1 MLRELL
7 RNLVRR
13 RRHDGECLQQART
26 ALAAG
31 RWRSALDLALQAER
45 ERPGNADAL
54 EVGIA
59 AAEKLDD
66 YREVGAALER
76 AVRCDPSSAVLNE
89 MLGTALRRS
98 GDPQA
103 ALRFLERAVEFDDR
117 LVGAWNSLGIA
128 RMQLGNRA
136 GAATCFRRAL
146 ELQPE
151 RAEALCN
158 LGILRADAGEFEESE
173 TCLRQALQLDS
184 SLVSAQATLS
194 LVLYGMGRQAEAE
207 QVVRDARRHHPQDPT
222 LEFHESQYRLARAD
236 WAAGWDAFE
245 KRLQLGEVRSPVRLQ
260 RWDGRARAGARIFV
274 YGEQGL
280 GDQIMFASCIPD
292 LVATGAAVTLAVDR
306 RLVALMARSFAGV
319 RVLDL
324 GAAARDP
331 DVLRQQHDCEVALG
345 SLPFHFRRAAGDFPA
360 RPRYLRAD
368 PVRVAYWRRHLDALG
383 SGLKVGISWRGGTLL
398 TRRSL
403 RCIEAPELAGLL
415 QTPGI
420 VPVSVQYGEVADDL
434 RALRNASGRDVAHWP
449 DALANYDETAAL
461 VSALD
466 LVVSV
471 CTSVIHLAGALGQEA
486 WVLVPASPEWRYL
499 RAGDALPWYP
509 RVRLFRQESLG
520 NWTWPLTEV
529 TGELRRRASGM

>member
-1 MLRELL
+1 MLRQLL
-7 RNLVRR
+7 RHLLRR
-13 RRHDGECLQQART
+13 GAAAVSPVDQARA
-26 ALAAG
+26 ALVAQ

-45 ERPGNADAL
+45 ESPGNADAL
-54 EVGIA
+54 EVGVA
-59 AAEKLDD
+59 AADRLDD
-66 YREVGAALER
+66 FREVGAALER
-76 AVRCDPSSAVLNE
+76 AVRRDPASAVLNE

-103 ALRFLERAVEFDDR
+103 ALRFLDRAVELDAQR
-117 LVGAWNSLGIA
+117 AGAWNSLGIA

-136 GAATCFRRAL
+136 GAATCFRRVL

-173 TCLRQALQLDS
+173 TCLRRALQLDPG
-184 SLVSAQATLS
+184 LVSAWATLS
-194 LVLYGMGRQAEAE
+194 LVLYGMGRHAAAEE
-207 QVVRDARRHHPQDPT
+207 VVRDARRRHPHDPT
-222 LEFHESQYRLARAD
+222 LEFHESQYLLARAD

-260 RWDGRARAGARIFV
+260 RWDGSARAGARIFV

-292 LVATGAAVTLAVDR
+292 LMATGATVTLAPDG
-306 RLVALMARSFAGV
+306 RLVPLMARSFAGV

-331 DVLRQQHDCEVALG
+331 DALRQQHDCEVALG

-368 PVRVAYWRRHLDALG
+368 PARVADWRRRLDALG
-383 SGLKVGISWRGGTLL
+383 PGLKVGVSWRGGTLL

-434 RALRNASGRDVAHWP
+434 QALRKASGRDVTHWP
-449 DALANYDETAAL
+449 EALADYDETAAL
-461 VSALD
+461 VCALD

-509 RVRLFRQESLG
+509 RVRLVRQESLG
-520 NWTWPLTEV
+520 NWTGPLNEV